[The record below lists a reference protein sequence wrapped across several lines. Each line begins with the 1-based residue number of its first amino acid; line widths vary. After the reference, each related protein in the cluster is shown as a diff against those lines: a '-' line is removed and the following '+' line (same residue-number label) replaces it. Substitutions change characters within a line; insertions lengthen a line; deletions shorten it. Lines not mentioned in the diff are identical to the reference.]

1 MAPSEHVA
9 IRTASMDDADVV
21 ADLWVELAR
30 DQRTYGSYLLG
41 QPNRPTIRESIVQ
54 RIVADDLL
62 VAERAGTVVGFVMF
76 TVERGRYEQ
85 DGTTGVIENLYVD
98 PDARRE
104 GIGSDLLAAAERR
117 LTDSGATR
125 ITLEAMAEN
134 DAARTF
140 YAEYGY
146 TPHRVELA
154 KSTESDTT

>member
-1 MAPSEHVA
+1 MGPSEHVA
-9 IRTASMDDADVV
+9 IRTASMDDADAV

-62 VAERAGTVVGFVMF
+62 VAERAGTVVGFVMC

-104 GIGSDLLAAAERR
+104 GIGSDLVAAAEGR
-117 LTDSGATR
+117 LADSGATR

-134 DAARTF
+134 DTARAF
-140 YAEYGY
+140 YAERGY
-146 TPHRVELA
+146 TPHRVELT